1 MLFADGAT
9 GPARRFIPP
18 GSEAAIA
25 FLMLADLSGAQGTR
39 HHQITAT
46 GPVAATLEI
55 PDTRVRRAD
64 PATGTPRKTFDT
76 VADIAVNAGILP
88 G

>member
-9 GPARRFIPP
+9 GPARRFIQ
-18 GSEAAIA
+18 SRAEAAIA
-25 FLMLADLSGAQGTR
+25 FLMLADRSGAQGTR

-46 GPVAATLEI
+46 GPVAAT
-55 PDTRVRRAD
+55 
-64 PATGTPRKTFDT
+64 PRKTFDT
-76 VADIAVNAGILP
+76 VADTAVNAGILP